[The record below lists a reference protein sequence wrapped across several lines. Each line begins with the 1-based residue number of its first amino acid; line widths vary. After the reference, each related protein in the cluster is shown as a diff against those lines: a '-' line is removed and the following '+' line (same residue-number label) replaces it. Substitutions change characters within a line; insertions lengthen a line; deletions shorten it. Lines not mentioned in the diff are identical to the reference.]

1 MTKEDKKKQEL
12 CAFITLLQAMGID
25 VIAVSGDSL
34 KARKG
39 TKNEKEQMA

>member
-1 MTKEDKKKQEL
+1 MDKEAKKKQEL

-34 KARKG
+34 KVRRKD
-39 TKNEKEQMA
+39 EKQMA

>member
-1 MTKEDKKKQEL
+1 MDKEAKKKQAL

-34 KARKG
+34 KKRKE
-39 TKNEKEQMA
+39 EK